1 MKRHWPLLVLV
12 LSLAVHLGLLAS
24 YVREQVQRR
33 RDDAR
38 LCQTFYVSRAA
49 MKQADENIRLYQA
62 ERRAANA
69 LYDTAFAKLGRS
81 GEQPSPDSVEV
92 DAALDRLE
100 QGAAAIEWAG
110 LRFGLRSD
118 SLYRPEFAARWR
130 NSNIAYLDSVLAKID
145 ARRRRGEQ

>member
-1 MKRHWPLLVLV
+1 VKRHWPLLVLS
-12 LSLAVHLGLLAS
+12 LSLAVHLGVLAT
-24 YVREQVQRR
+24 YVREQVRR
-33 RDDAR
+33 RRIDTR
-38 LCQTFYVSRAA
+38 LCQTFYVSRTA
-49 MKQADENIRLYQA
+49 MKWVDDNIRLHQA

-69 LYDTAFAKLGRS
+69 LYDTAFAELGRL

-118 SLYRPEFAARWR
+118 SLYRPEFTDRWR
-130 NSNIAYLDSVLAKID
+130 NSNIAYLDSVLARLA
-145 ARRRRGEQ
+145 ARQKLEEK